1 MSLDDHKRDF
11 SSNARLPGISALAV
25 VIGLLSTLAAFV
37 LLNLIRLF
45 TNLFF
50 FGSFSFVD
58 RSPALNTLGPWVVLI
73 PIAGGLI
80 VGLMAR
86 YGSDKIR
93 GHGIPEAIEAIL
105 FGKSRMSPK
114 VAILKPLSSGIVI
127 GSGGPFGAEG
137 PIIMTG
143 GALGSLL
150 AQCFKVTAAERK
162 TLLVAGA
169 AAGMTAVFGTPV
181 AAVLL
186 AVELLLFEWRPRSFL
201 PVAVACAVAG
211 FARAVFFGTA
221 PLFPLQTA
229 EPSAMSL
236 VSCAVAGVLSGALAS
251 GLSAA
256 LYKVED
262 LFARLPIHWMWWPAL
277 GGIVVGI
284 GGFVEPRALGV
295 GYDVIGDLLHQHIA
309 LQFAVALL
317 VVKAVMW
324 VIALGSGTSGG
335 VLAPLLMLGA
345 GLGVV
350 LGHVLPGGEPS
361 LWPLVCMAATLGATL
376 GAPLTAIVF
385 AFGLTH
391 DANALL
397 PLLAATLVAHGFA
410 TVVMKRSI
418 MTEKIAR
425 RGYHIYREYG
435 VDPLE
440 RHYVDEVMSRTVEA
454 IDAHVTVRDA
464 LATYFGTNQTRRAYP
479 VISNEAVLG
488 VIDRAALERIRE
500 LSTRTVATATT
511 ATSNIAIANG
521 ASNGATT
528 DTLPDPLD
536 TRIGDL
542 LQDAPPVALPH
553 ETCRLVATR
562 LAVHGLERLPVVAD
576 RKSLRLIG
584 IVSRSDLIKPSLG
597 HFEEE
602 QKRERFRRIGF
613 WSNAGKQTLAAAQK
627 ETPSH
632 S

>member
-1 MSLDDHKRDF
+1 MNAPHKRDF
-11 SSNARLPGISALAV
+11 STNERLPRIALLAAGIGV
-25 VIGLLSTLAAFV
+25 LSTLAAFV
-37 LLNLIRLF
+37 LLSLIHLF

-50 FGSFSFVD
+50 FQQFSFAD
-58 RSPALNTLGPWVVLI
+58 RSPALNTLGAGVIVVPVI
-73 PIAGGLI
+73 GGLI

-86 YGSDKIR
+86 FGSEKIR

-114 VAILKPLSSGIVI
+114 VAILKPLSSGVVI

-143 GALGSLL
+143 GALGSLI
-150 AQCFKVTAAERK
+150 AQCVHVTAAERK

-201 PVAVACAVAG
+201 PVALACAVAG
-211 FARAVFFGTA
+211 FARAVFFGA
-221 PLFPLQTA
+221 GPLFPLTTA
-229 EPSAMSL
+229 SPTPVAL
-236 VSCAVAGVLSGALAS
+236 LSCIVAGLLSGVLAC

-256 LYKVED
+256 LYRVED
-262 LFARLPIHWMWWPAL
+262 AFAKLPVHWMWWPAL
-277 GGIVVGI
+277 GAIVIGI
-284 GGFVEPRALGV
+284 GGWLEPRALGV

-309 LQFAVALL
+309 LKIALALL
-317 VVKAVMW
+317 IVKAVMW

-345 GLGVV
+345 GLGTV
-350 LGHVLPGGEPS
+350 LSPVLPGGDPA

-397 PLLAATLVAHGFA
+397 PLLAATLVAHGLA

-440 RHYVDEVMSRTVEA
+440 RHDVAEVMTSADALVA
-454 IDAHVTVRDA
+454 IDGATTLDA
-464 LATYFGTNQTRRAYP
+464 VESQYFGVKQTHRAYP
-479 VISNEAVLG
+479 VVQNGRLLGVVDRALLDTQRAQAGPGAVLASAFA
-488 VIDRAALERIRE
+488 DRAPA
-500 LSTRTVATATT
+500 VAQA
-511 ATSNIAIANG
+511 
-521 ASNGATT
+521 
-528 DTLPDPLD
+528 
-536 TRIGDL
+536 
-542 LQDAPPVALPH
+542 H
-553 ETCRLVATR
+553 ETCRVVASR
-562 LAVHGLERLPVVAD
+562 LAMLGLERLPVVD
-576 RKSLRLIG
+576 DPQSLRLIG
-584 IVSRSDLIKPSLG
+584 IVSRSDLIKPALQ
-597 HFEEE
+597 HFDDE
-602 QKRERFRRIGF
+602 QKRERFRPVVPVNLRDA
-613 WSNAGKQTLAAAQK
+613 SVRKAG
-627 ETPSH
+627 
-632 S
+632 

>member
-1 MSLDDHKRDF
+1 MNAPHKRDF
-11 SSNARLPGISALAV
+11 SINERLPRIALLAAG
-25 VIGLLSTLAAFV
+25 IGLLSTLAAFV
-37 LLNLIRLF
+37 LLSLIHLF

-50 FGSFSFVD
+50 FRQFSFAD
-58 RSPALNTLGPWVVLI
+58 HSPANNTLGAWV
-73 PIAGGLI
+73 IAVPVIGGLI

-86 YGSDKIR
+86 FGSEKIR

-114 VAILKPLSSGIVI
+114 VAILKPLSSGVVI

-143 GALGSLL
+143 GALGSLI
-150 AQCFKVTAAERK
+150 AQCVHVTAAERK

-201 PVAVACAVAG
+201 PVALACAVAG
-211 FARAVFFGTA
+211 FARAVFFGVD
-221 PLFPLQTA
+221 PLFPLTTA
-229 EPSAMSL
+229 APTPVAL
-236 VSCAVAGVLSGALAS
+236 LSCIVAGLLSGMLAC

-256 LYKVED
+256 LYRVED
-262 LFARLPIHWMWWPAL
+262 TFAKLPVHWMWWPAL
-277 GGIVVGI
+277 GAIVIGI
-284 GGFVEPRALGV
+284 GGWLEPRALGV

-309 LQFAVALL
+309 LKIALALL
-317 VVKAVMW
+317 IVKAVMW

-345 GLGVV
+345 GLGTV
-350 LGHVLPGGEPS
+350 LSPVLPGGDPA

-410 TVVMKRSI
+410 TIVMKRSI

-440 RHYVDEVMSRTVEA
+440 RHDVGEVMTSADRLVAIDGAATLDTVE
-454 IDAHVTVRDA
+454 TQ
-464 LATYFGTNQTRRAYP
+464 YFGAKQTHRAYP
-479 VISNEAVLG
+479 VVQNGRLLG
-488 VIDRAALERIRE
+488 LVDRATLDAHR
-500 LSTRTVATATT
+500 AQAG
-511 ATSNIAIANG
+511 ANAPIAAAFAG
-521 ASNGATT
+521 
-528 DTLPDPLD
+528 
-536 TRIGDL
+536 R
-542 LQDAPPVALPH
+542 APAVALAH
-553 ETCRLVATR
+553 ETCRVVASR
-562 LAVHGLERLPVVAD
+562 LAMLGLERLPVVAD
-576 RKSLRLIG
+576 EQSLRITGL
-584 IVSRSDLIKPSLG
+584 VSRSDLIKPALQ
-597 HFEEE
+597 HFDDEH
-602 QKRERFRRIGF
+602 KRERFRPVVPVNLRDIG
-613 WSNAGKQTLAAAQK
+613 SRKAG
-627 ETPSH
+627 
-632 S
+632 

>member
-1 MSLDDHKRDF
+1 MQHDTHKRDF
-11 SSNARLPGISALAV
+11 STNARLPGISALAAG
-25 VIGLLSTLAAFV
+25 IGALSTFAAFV
-37 LLNLIRLF
+37 LLNLIHLF

-50 FGSFSFVD
+50 FGSFSFAD
-58 RSPALNTLGPWVVLI
+58 RSPALNTLGAWVIVI
-73 PIAGGLI
+73 PAVGGLI

-143 GALGSLL
+143 GALGSLI
-150 AQCFKVTAAERK
+150 AQCVKVTSAERK

-201 PVAVACAVAG
+201 PVALACAVAG
-211 FARAVFFGTA
+211 FARAAFFGTG
-221 PLFPLQTA
+221 PLFPLVTA
-229 EPSAMSL
+229 APDAWSL
-236 VSCAVAGVLSGALAS
+236 VSCVIAGLLSGALAT
-251 GLSAA
+251 GLSTA
-256 LYKVED
+256 LYKTED
-262 LFARLPIHWMWWPAL
+262 LFGKLPVHWMWWPAL

-284 GGFVEPRALGV
+284 GGFIEPRALGV

-309 LQFAVALL
+309 IQVALAIL
-317 VVKAVMW
+317 IVKAVIW
-324 VIALGSGTSGG
+324 VVALGSGTSGG

-350 LGHVLPGGEPS
+350 FGHVLPGSEPA

-391 DANALL
+391 DSNALL

-440 RHYVDEVMSRTVEA
+440 RHYVEEVMTRTV
-454 IDAHVTVRDA
+454 DALDAQLTVRDA
-464 LATYFGTNQTRRAYP
+464 LAGWFGTTQTRRAYP
-479 VISNEAVLG
+479 VVEDGAVLG
-488 VIDRAALERIRE
+488 VVDRAMLERVRAAE
-500 LSTRTVATATT
+500 T
-511 ATSNIAIANG
+511 G
-521 ASNGATT
+521 AEDKAEAGNASSQ
-528 DTLPDPLD
+528 TLADVLH
-536 TRIGDL
+536 THS
-542 LQDAPPVALPH
+542 AVFALAD

-562 LAVHGLERLPVVAD
+562 LAVHGLERLAVVTD
-576 RKSLRLIG
+576 MDSRHLVG
-584 IVSRSDLIKPSLG
+584 IVSRSDLVKPSIA

-602 QKRERFRRIGF
+602 HKKERFRRLRPRF
-613 WSNAGKQTLAAAQK
+613 GKR
-627 ETPSH
+627 H

>member
-1 MSLDDHKRDF
+1 MNAPHKRDF
-11 SSNARLPGISALAV
+11 STNERLPRIALLAAG
-25 VIGLLSTLAAFV
+25 IGLLSTLAAFV
-37 LLNLIRLF
+37 LLSLIHLF

-50 FGSFSFVD
+50 FQQFSFVD
-58 RSPALNTLGPWVVLI
+58 RSPAHNALGAWVIVVPVI
-73 PIAGGLI
+73 GGLI

-86 YGSDKIR
+86 FGSEKIR

-114 VAILKPLSSGIVI
+114 VAILKPLSSGVVI

-143 GALGSLL
+143 GALGSLI
-150 AQCFKVTAAERK
+150 AQCVHVTAAERK

-201 PVAVACAVAG
+201 PVALACAVAG
-211 FARAVFFGTA
+211 FARAVFFGVD
-221 PLFPLQTA
+221 PLFALTTA
-229 EPSAMSL
+229 APTPVAL
-236 VSCAVAGVLSGALAS
+236 LSCGVAGLLSGMLAC

-256 LYKVED
+256 LYRVED
-262 LFARLPIHWMWWPAL
+262 AFAKLPVHWMWWPAL
-277 GGIVVGI
+277 GAIVIGI
-284 GGFVEPRALGV
+284 GGWLEPRALGV

-309 LQFAVALL
+309 LKIALALL
-317 VVKAVMW
+317 IVKAVMW

-345 GLGVV
+345 GLGTV
-350 LGHVLPGGEPS
+350 LSPVLPGGDPA

-391 DANALL
+391 DTNALL

-410 TVVMKRSI
+410 TIVMKRSI

-440 RHYVDEVMSRTVEA
+440 RHDIGEVMTPAERVVAIDGAATLATVESQ
-454 IDAHVTVRDA
+454 
-464 LATYFGTNQTRRAYP
+464 YFGAQQTHRAYP
-479 VISNEAVLG
+479 VVQDGRLLG
-488 VIDRAALERIRE
+488 LVDRA
-500 LSTRTVATATT
+500 T
-511 ATSNIAIANG
+511 
-521 ASNGATT
+521 
-528 DTLPDPLD
+528 LD
-536 TRIGDL
+536 TQRAQAAADSPIAG
-542 LQDAPPVALPH
+542 AFENRTPAVAHAH
-553 ETCRLVATR
+553 ETCRVVASR
-562 LAVHGLERLPVVAD
+562 LAMLGLERLPVVSD
-576 RKSLRLIG
+576 EQSMRITG
-584 IVSRSDLIKPSLG
+584 IVSRSDLIKPALQ
-597 HFEEE
+597 HFDDE
-602 QKRERFRRIGF
+602 QKRERFRPVVPANLRA
-613 WSNAGKQTLAAAQK
+613 SRTRQAG
-627 ETPSH
+627 
-632 S
+632 

>member
-1 MSLDDHKRDF
+1 MNHNTHKRDF
-11 SSNARLPGISALAV
+11 SSNARLPGISLLAAA
-25 VIGLLSTLAAFV
+25 IGALSTLAAFV
-37 LLNLIRLF
+37 LLSLIHLF

-50 FGSFSFVD
+50 FGAFSFAD
-58 RSPALNTLGPWVVLI
+58 RSPALNTLGGWVIVI
-73 PIAGGLI
+73 PVVGGLI

-86 YGSDKIR
+86 YGSEKIR

-143 GALGSLL
+143 GALGSLI
-150 AQCFKVTAAERK
+150 AQCVKVTSAERK

-201 PVAVACAVAG
+201 PVALACAVAG
-211 FARAVFFGTA
+211 FARAAFFGTG
-221 PLFPLQTA
+221 PLFPLETA
-229 EPSAMSL
+229 PPGALSL
-236 VSCAVAGVLSGALAS
+236 VSCVIAGLLSGALAS

-256 LYKVED
+256 LYKTED
-262 LFARLPIHWMWWPAL
+262 LFGKLPVHWMWWPAL
-277 GGIVVGI
+277 GGLVVGI
-284 GGFVEPRALGV
+284 GGFLEPRALGV
-295 GYDVIGDLLHQHIA
+295 GYDVIGDLLHQHVVLQVAIA
-309 LQFAVALL
+309 IL
-317 VVKAVMW
+317 VVKAIIW
-324 VIALGSGTSGG
+324 VVALGSGTSGG

-345 GLGVV
+345 GLGTV
-350 LGHVLPGGEPS
+350 LGHVLPGGEPA

-391 DANALL
+391 DSNALL

-410 TVVMKRSI
+410 TVVMRRSI

-440 RHYVDEVMSRTVEA
+440 RHYVDEVMSQSVET
-454 IDAHVTVRDA
+454 IDANLPVSEA
-464 LATYFGTNQTRRAYP
+464 LTTFFGTTQTHRAYP
-479 VISNEAVLG
+479 ALNDG
-488 VIDRAALERIRE
+488 VVTGMVDRAALERFRDKE
-500 LSTRTVATATT
+500 TA
-511 ATSNIAIANG
+511 G
-521 ASNGATT
+521 AAQASDAR
-528 DTLPDPLD
+528 LA
-536 TRIGDL
+536 DL
-542 LQDAPPVALPH
+542 LSANAPIVALPD

-576 RKSLRLIG
+576 RQTLRLVG
-584 IVSRSDLIKPSLG
+584 IVSRSDLIKPSLA
-597 HFEEE
+597 HFEDEH
-602 QKRERFRRIGF
+602 KRERFRRVAFNRSAKRFPPVRRTG
-613 WSNAGKQTLAAAQK
+613 
-627 ETPSH
+627 
-632 S
+632 

>member
-1 MSLDDHKRDF
+1 MHSDDSHKRDF
-11 SSNARLPGISALAV
+11 SANARLPGIGALAA
-25 VIGLLSTLAAFV
+25 VIGGLATLAAYV
-37 LLNLIRLF
+37 LLNLIHWF

-50 FGSFSFVD
+50 YGRFSFTD
-58 RSPALNTLGPWVVLI
+58 HSPALNTLGAWVIAV
-73 PIAGGLI
+73 PVAGGLI
-80 VGLMAR
+80 VGMMAR
-86 YGSDKIR
+86 YGSEKIR

-114 VAILKPLSSGIVI
+114 VAVLKPLSSGIVI

-150 AQCFKVTAAERK
+150 AQCVRLTAAERK

-201 PVAVACAVAG
+201 PVALACAVAG
-211 FARAVFFGTA
+211 FARALVFGTD
-221 PLFPLQTA
+221 PLFAMQTPPPHA
-229 EPSAMSL
+229 LAL
-236 VSCAVAGVLSGALAS
+236 GSCVIAGLLSGALAS
-251 GLSAA
+251 GLSAS

-262 LFARLPIHWMWWPAL
+262 LFKRLPLHWSWWPAI
-277 GGIVVGI
+277 GGLAVGI
-284 GGFVEPRALGV
+284 GGFIEPRALGV
-295 GYDVIGDLLHQHIA
+295 GYDVIGDLLHQHIL
-309 LQFAVALL
+309 LQAAIAILA
-317 VVKAVMW
+317 VKAVIW

-345 GLGVV
+345 GLGSV
-350 LGHVLPGGEPS
+350 LGHVLPGSDPA

-391 DANALL
+391 DSNALL

-440 RHYVDEVMSRTVEA
+440 RHYVDEVMTRQVDT
-454 IDAHVTVRDA
+454 IDAGVSVREARARYFGASQQRRAWPVVRD
-464 LATYFGTNQTRRAYP
+464 GR
-479 VISNEAVLG
+479 VLG
-488 VIDRAALERIRE
+488 VADRAMLEAVRADDALDQPI
-500 LSTRTVATATT
+500 
-511 ATSNIAIANG
+511 G
-521 ASNGATT
+521 ALFAGRSA
-528 DTLPDPLD
+528 D
-536 TRIGDL
+536 
-542 LQDAPPVALPH
+542 VALPE
-553 ETCRLVATR
+553 ETCRQIAAR
-562 LAVHGLERLPVVAD
+562 LAVHGLERLPVVSARD
-576 RKSLRLIG
+576 TMRLVG
-584 IVSRSDLIKPSLG
+584 IVSRSDLVKLSLA

-602 QKRERFRRIGF
+602 TKRERFRRIGIGG
-613 WSNAGKQTLAAAQK
+613 NAKRRYPPVRRAG
-627 ETPSH
+627 
-632 S
+632 

>member
-1 MSLDDHKRDF
+1 MSMNSHKRDF
-11 SSNARLPGISALAV
+11 SANARLPGIIALAACIGV
-25 VIGLLSTLAAFV
+25 VSTLAAFV

-50 FGSFSFVD
+50 FGALSFAD
-58 RSPALNTLGPWVVLI
+58 RSPAGNTLGLWVIGVPVI
-73 PIAGGLI
+73 GGLI

-86 YGSDKIR
+86 YGSEKIR

-105 FGKSRMSPK
+105 FGKSKMSPK

-143 GALGSLL
+143 GALGSLI
-150 AQCFKVTAAERK
+150 AQCVKVTSAERK

-211 FARAVFFGTA
+211 FSRALFFGTG
-221 PLFPLQTA
+221 PLFPLETA
-229 EPSAMSL
+229 APDGWSL
-236 VSCAVAGVLSGALAS
+236 ISCVIAGLLSGALAS

-256 LYKVED
+256 LYKTED
-262 LFARLPIHWMWWPAL
+262 LFGKLPIHWMWWPAL

-284 GGFVEPRALGV
+284 GGWLEPRALGV

-309 LQFAVALL
+309 LQIALL
-317 VVKAVMW
+317 LLAVKAVMW
-324 VIALGSGTSGG
+324 VVALGSGTSGG

-345 GLGVV
+345 GLGTV
-350 LGHVLPGGEPS
+350 LAHWLPGNQPA

-391 DANALL
+391 DSNALL
-397 PLLAATLVAHGFA
+397 PLLTATLIAHGFS
-410 TVVMKRSI
+410 TVVMRRSI

-440 RHYVDEVMSRTVEA
+440 RHYVDEVMTAPVES
-454 IDAHVTVRDA
+454 IDAGLTVGEAQR
-464 LATYFGTNQTRRAYP
+464 TFFGVNQVRRAYP
-479 VISNEAVLG
+479 VVRDGAVLG
-488 VIDRAALERIRE
+488 VADRALLERFCSADGADKRSAH
-500 LSTRTVATATT
+500 LADVVGQTAP
-511 ATSNIAIANG
+511 AY
-521 ASNGATT
+521 
-528 DTLPDPLD
+528 
-536 TRIGDL
+536 
-542 LQDAPPVALPH
+542 ALPT

-562 LAVHGLERLPVVAD
+562 LAVHNLERLPVVAD
-576 RKSLRLIG
+576 RKTMRLVG
-584 IVSRSDLIKPSLG
+584 IVSRSDLVKPSLS

-602 QKRERFRRIGF
+602 HKRERFRRLAP
-613 WSNAGKQTLAAAQK
+613 SLGKRRFAPARKTG
-627 ETPSH
+627 
-632 S
+632 

>member
-1 MSLDDHKRDF
+1 MNAPHKRDF
-11 SSNARLPGISALAV
+11 STNERLPRIALLAAGI
-25 VIGLLSTLAAFV
+25 GMLSTLAAFV
-37 LLNLIRLF
+37 LLSLIRLF

-50 FGSFSFVD
+50 FQQFSFAD
-58 RSPALNTLGPWVVLI
+58 RSPALNALGAWVIVVPVI
-73 PIAGGLI
+73 GGLI

-86 YGSDKIR
+86 FGSEKIR

-114 VAILKPLSSGIVI
+114 VAILKPLSSGVVI

-143 GALGSLL
+143 GALGSLI
-150 AQCFKVTAAERK
+150 AQCVHVTAAERK

-201 PVAVACAVAG
+201 PVALACAVAG
-211 FARAVFFGTA
+211 FARAVFFGVG
-221 PLFPLQTA
+221 PLFPLTTA
-229 EPSAMSL
+229 SPTPVAL
-236 VSCAVAGVLSGALAS
+236 LSCIVAGLLSGVLAC

-256 LYKVED
+256 LYRVED
-262 LFARLPIHWMWWPAL
+262 TFAKLPVHWMWWPAL
-277 GGIVVGI
+277 GAIVIGI
-284 GGFVEPRALGV
+284 GGWLEPRALGV

-309 LQFAVALL
+309 LKIALALL
-317 VVKAVMW
+317 IVKAVMW

-345 GLGVV
+345 GLGTV
-350 LGHVLPGGEPS
+350 LSPVLPGGDPA

-397 PLLAATLVAHGFA
+397 PLLAATLVAHGLA

-440 RHYVDEVMSRTVEA
+440 RHDVAEVMTSANALVA
-454 IDAHVTVRDA
+454 IDGAMPLDVVESQ
-464 LATYFGTNQTRRAYP
+464 YFGVKQTHRAYP
-479 VISNEAVLG
+479 VVQNGRLLG
-488 VIDRAALERIRE
+488 VIDRATLDAQRAHAGPGAMLSSVFAER
-500 LSTRTVATATT
+500 VPA
-511 ATSNIAIANG
+511 
-521 ASNGATT
+521 
-528 DTLPDPLD
+528 
-536 TRIGDL
+536 
-542 LQDAPPVALPH
+542 VALAH
-553 ETCRLVATR
+553 ETCRVVASR
-562 LAVHGLERLPVVAD
+562 LAMLGLERLPVVD
-576 RKSLRLIG
+576 DPHSLRLIG
-584 IVSRSDLIKPSLG
+584 IVSRSDLIKPALQ
-597 HFEEE
+597 HFDDE
-602 QKRERFRRIGF
+602 QKRERFRPVVPVNLRD
-613 WSNAGKQTLAAAQK
+613 AGARKAG
-627 ETPSH
+627 
-632 S
+632 